1 MNRDGLWTVLVL
13 SLVPA
18 AIVAQGIADIRIVTP
33 RDFGYTIGD
42 RFRHEMHLILNE
54 PIRLDMATLPEA
66 GRLNRWLELSAAEVD
81 VRHLDQSAHYRI
93 TVEYQIFN
101 APQELTSVTVQQL
114 EFMTT
119 GGANRIPVF
128 MPEWTF
134 SIGPVTNSKA
144 RENLS
149 LQPDRQPKEIPVRG
163 RYLRLLTWTM
173 LIGGLLLYLAYRRF
187 VLPRLRRNRYP
198 FSTALRDL
206 RKLQR
211 VGTDP
216 ESYRLALKAFHAAMN
231 STAGQVVFAA
241 DLNDFVSS
249 NSTYAELR
257 SDLATLYARS
267 EDVFFKDADTAEH
280 DSAWHELLDICR
292 RCRELER
299 SAA

>member
-1 MNRDGLWTVLVL
+1 MLVL

-18 AIVAQGIADIRIVTP
+18 AIVAQGIVDIRIVTP

-54 PIRLDMATLPEA
+54 PVLLEMATLPET

-81 VRHLDQSAHYRI
+81 VRHLEQGAHYRI
-93 TVEYQIFN
+93 TVDYQIFN
-101 APQELTSVTVQQL
+101 APQELTSVTVPQL

-119 GGANRIPVF
+119 GGPNRIPVF
-128 MPEWTF
+128 IPEWTF
-134 SIGPVTNSKA
+134 SAGPVTNSKA
-144 RENLS
+144 REILS
-149 LQPDRQPKEIPVRG
+149 LQPDRQPQEIPVRG
-163 RYLRLLTWTM
+163 RYLRLLTWTT
-173 LIGGLLLYLAYRRF
+173 LIGGLLFYLAYQQY

-198 FSTALRDL
+198 FSRALREL

-211 VGTDP
+211 VSADA
-216 ESYRLALKAFHAAMN
+216 ESYRHALKAFHAAMN
-231 STAGQVVFAA
+231 TAAGEVVFAA
-241 DLNDFVSS
+241 NLDEFVSN
-249 NSTYAELR
+249 NSIYTGLK

-267 EDVFFKDADTAEH
+267 EEVFFKDADTAGH
-280 DSAWHELLDICR
+280 DSAWQELLDICR

>member
-1 MNRDGLWTVLVL
+1 MNRHGLWKVLVL

-18 AIVAQGIADIRIVTP
+18 AIVAQGIEDIRIVTP

-54 PIRLDMATLPEA
+54 PVHLDLATLPET

-81 VRHLDQSAHYRI
+81 VRHVDQSAHYRI
-93 TVEYQIFN
+93 TVDYQIFN
-101 APQELTSVTVQQL
+101 APQELTSVTVPQL
-114 EFMTT
+114 EFMTM
-119 GGANRIPVF
+119 GGPNPIPVF
-128 MPEWTF
+128 IPEWTF
-134 SIGPVTNSKA
+134 STGPVTNSKA
-144 RENLS
+144 RQILI
-149 LQPDRQPKEIPVRG
+149 LQPDRQPQEIPVGG

-198 FSTALRDL
+198 FSTALREL

-211 VGTDP
+211 VGADP

-241 DLNDFVSS
+241 NLDDFVSS
-249 NSTYAELR
+249 NSTYADLG

-267 EDVFFKDADTAEH
+267 EDVFFKDADAAEH

-292 RCRELER
+292 RCREFER
-299 SAA
+299 SAT